1 VIGARTRGSA
11 VVIGAS
17 SGTEA
22 TVCMI
27 GMLRG
32 AAPVGTALGHATGK
46 GVPIECLRNAQ
57 RPSRLDL
64 QVSTRIQYSSGT
76 RFITTLDEL
85 ARVGDRPAVVPSG
98 RRASTGSPS
107 PTTPAVRS
115 ASSRPSTWPPPRYA
129 IPRSSV
135 PPSSRPAPSTSSPR
149 RARSPRHGSGA
160 ARRPGPRRAHRHPAS
175 PPSPTPVPHG
185 FMQWNG
191 PSSPRNHSDPRA
203 SSG

>member
-32 AAPVGTALGHATGK
+32 AAPVGTARGHATGK
-46 GVPIECLRNAQ
+46 GVPIKCLRNAQ

-76 RFITTLDEL
+76 RFIITLDEL

-129 IPRSSV
+129 IPGHPFRHRV
-135 PPSSRPAPSTSSPR
+135 GLHRR
-149 RARSPRHGSGA
+149 RARRGVLAHPATAVELQDDQVPAAHIGILLRRRH
-160 ARRPGPRRAHRHPAS
+160 RRPSRTALCSGTDRRPQK
-175 PPSPTPVPHG
+175 PL
-185 FMQWNG
+185 
-191 PSSPRNHSDPRA
+191 
-203 SSG
+203 